1 MFFIHPF
8 PTSWYFPCLRG
19 RVCWRDERMRGE
31 RLVFRFSFSV
41 FSSNQVCD
49 ALPEGVCPV
58 GDVQAEGFLYLGLV
72 QDGVGGAL
80 DGRGVL
86 AAEAGTD
93 VALALLRAEGVGGV
107 LYHLGEVVPGADAEV
122 GVVVDAGFG
131 VEGGSER

>member
-1 MFFIHPF
+1 M
-8 PTSWYFPCLRG
+8 SG
-19 RVCWRDERMRGE
+19 ERVSGERMRGE

-41 FSSNQVCD
+41 FRFHQVCD

-58 GDVQAEGFLYLGLV
+58 GDFDAEGPLYLGLV

-86 AAEAGTD
+86 AAEAGTN
-93 VALALLRAEGVGGV
+93 VAMALLGKEGVGGV

-131 VEGGSER
+131 VGVNGER

>member
-1 MFFIHPF
+1 M
-8 PTSWYFPCLRG
+8 
-19 RVCWRDERMRGE
+19 E
-31 RLVFRFSFSV
+31 
-41 FSSNQVCD
+41 QVGD

-93 VALALLRAEGVGGV
+93 VAMALLGREGVGGV

-131 VEGGSER
+131 VGGRRPLPIPPLYGRENMVIGAVFRFDFVEPASTRQFKQV

>member
-1 MFFIHPF
+1 MVIVI
-8 PTSWYFPCLRG
+8 G
-19 RVCWRDERMRGE
+19 I
-31 RLVFRFSFSV
+31 VFRYRLRYRSLYR
-41 FSSNQVCD
+41 SNQVCY

-86 AAEAGTD
+86 AAEAGAY
-93 VALALLRAEGVGGV
+93 VAMALLGREGVGGV

-122 GVVVDAGFG
+122 GVVVDAGLG
-131 VEGGSER
+131 VGVSGER